1 MATPQEFAQQYGPQ
15 AAAVGKQIGVD
26 PTVLLGQWGL
36 ETGWGRSVVPG
47 TNNLGNIKDLSGA
60 GVAATDNM
68 TGSVDRYR
76 AYDTPDA
83 FGNDFAGLINRRYQ
97 GALNAGTDAQAYARA
112 LKAGGYAEDADYER
126 KLVAATDL
134 VRKSGGLLDRAA
146 QAVLPSAQAASAPD
160 FGSKVRT
167 AREAGY
173 SDAEIMQHLGQS
185 QGFADRMARAREA
198 GYSDAE
204 IFQHLG
210 LQSAQASE
218 AQPQDEE
225 VARGPDGVM
234 RIEMSQESNPAAA
247 GAPPQERSMLDRIG
261 RQIGLT
267 ARAGVTGATG
277 LASMGTNAAI
287 SGINSLFGTSIPPA
301 DVGATL
307 SAVGLPEPENTVE
320 RVAQDVAGGMAGA
333 GSVAQIGQSLAQ
345 NAVAPLTRAIGGQLG
360 AGVGTQVASAAT
372 GAGAAGVAREE
383 GAGAGGQLA
392 AGLAGSLVAPA
403 VLYGTG
409 AATRGLLRG
418 GEQGRQTVARNLDEF
433 QRAGTTP
440 TLGQATERPVLQGLE
455 TVMSQSPGGAGVMA
469 ARAAGQVDDIASEVG
484 NIVSRLSPRAGA
496 LEAGEAVTRG
506 LEGFKAGVKR
516 VQGQLYDRLDDYIPQ
531 NAPVQVDRTRQALAA
546 LNSDI
551 DGAPALSQMF
561 KNSRIKGIENA
572 LLSDL
577 DSGMTAYGAQASRR
591 SSTLPYESIKKLRT
605 LVGKEIDNTNFTS
618 DVPRD
623 KWRAVYSALS
633 DDLGDAAERA
643 GPEAYDTWRWANQF
657 TRDQVGRLD
666 DLASIAGRDTPEKVF
681 NAAIAG
687 SQDGDTMLRRVV
699 SAIPKE
705 NRRELAAAVIQRMGR
720 ATVGNQNEAGDV
732 FSTSTF
738 LSNWNRLS
746 PQARETLFG
755 RIDDPKLLGQLE
767 NLAKVSTNIRDGSR
781 YLANPS
787 GSGPAAARQALLGAG
802 ALAAFTGNA
811 PALGALGA
819 GLVGTNLLSRA
830 LTNPNA
836 LMRLA
841 RPTQLDMP
849 AVLGGLQGLVPRE

>member
-1 MATPQEFAQQYGPQ
+1 MAMNNLLRLVEQAESRGRDYDSAGQVLTSPMGAKGRMQVMDGTNRDPGYGVAPARDDSLAERARVGQDYLGAMVNHYGGDVRKGLAAYNAGPGNVDRALAQAQQAGDPDWMRYLPKPQE
-15 AAAVGKQIGVD
+15 
-26 PTVLLGQWGL
+26 TVPYVEKIVAGMRGQ
-36 ETGWGRSVVPG
+36 PG
-47 TNNLGNIKDLSGA
+47 
-60 GVAATDNM
+60 M
-68 TGSVDRYR
+68 
-76 AYDTPDA
+76 
-83 FGNDFAGLINRRYQ
+83 
-97 GALNAGTDAQAYARA
+97 
-112 LKAGGYAEDADYER
+112 
-126 KLVAATDL
+126 
-134 VRKSGGLLDRAA
+134 LDRAA
-146 QAVLPSAQAASAPD
+146 AAVLPSATAAPAPDIDWNTVQWDSAPAQAA
-160 FGSKVRT
+160 
-167 AREAGY
+167 
-173 SDAEIMQHLGQS
+173 
-185 QGFADRMARAREA
+185 
-198 GYSDAE
+198 
-204 IFQHLG
+204 
-210 LQSAQASE
+210 
-218 AQPQDEE
+218 AQPQVDWDSVQWDTPASAED
-225 VARGPDGVM
+225 VPRGPDGVM
-234 RIEMSQESNPAAA
+234 RIEMSQESNPYAS

-261 RQIGLT
+261 RQVGLT

-287 SGINSLFGTSIPPA
+287 SGINSLFGTSIPQA

-307 SAVGLPEPENTVE
+307 SAIGLPQPENAVE

-333 GSVAQIGQSLAQ
+333 GSMAQIGQSLAQ
-345 NAVAPLTRAIGGQLG
+345 NAVAPVTRAIGNQLG

-372 GAGAAGVAREE
+372 GTGAAGVAREE
-383 GAGAGGQLA
+383 GVGPGGQLA
-392 AGLAGSLVAPA
+392 AGLAGGLVAPA
-403 VLYGTG
+403 ALYGAG
-409 AATRGLLRG
+409 AATRGLIRG

-440 TLGQATERPVLQGLE
+440 TLGQATERPILQGLE

-469 ARAAGQVDDIASEVG
+469 ARAAGQVDDIAGEVG
-484 NIVSRLSPRAGA
+484 SIVSRLSPRAGA

-506 LEGFKAGVKR
+506 LEGFKSGVKR
-516 VQGQLYDRLDDYIPQ
+516 VQTQLYDNLDDYIPQ
-531 NAPVQVDRTRQALAA
+531 TAPVQVDRTRQALSA

-577 DSGMTAYGAQASRR
+577 DSGITAYGAQASRR
-591 SSTLPYESIKKLRT
+591 AATLPYESIKKLRT

-623 KWRAVYSALS
+623 KWRAVYAALS

-643 GPEAYDTWRWANQF
+643 GPEAHGAWRWANQF
-657 TRDQVGRLD
+657 TREQVGRLD

-687 SQDGDTMLRRVV
+687 SQDGDTMLRRVI
-699 SAIPKE
+699 SAIPKD

-811 PALGALGA
+811 PALGVLGA
-819 GLVGTNLLSRA
+819 GLAGTNLLSRA

-841 RPTQLDMP
+841 RPTQVDVP

>member
-1 MATPQEFAQQYGPQ
+1 MATVEELAGYLANPNVQKVLRTIGQ
-15 AAAVGKQIGVD
+15 AEGTVGEKIAD
-26 PTVLLGQWGL
+26 P
-36 ETGWGRSVVPG
+36 
-47 TNNLGNIKDLSGA
+47 
-60 GVAATDNM
+60 
-68 TGSVDRYR
+68 YR
-76 AYDTPDA
+76 IA
-83 FGNDFAGLINRRYQ
+83 FGGGTFDSLDAHPNTMASFTQTDGKKNKTSAAGAYQFLKPTWDDVSSKLGLKDFSPRSQDIAALELINRAGALQDVLKGDTASAFGKLGATWASLPSSPYAQPKRSQ
-97 GALNAGTDAQAYARA
+97 GFIEQALNAVIPA
-112 LKAGGYAEDADYER
+112 AE
-126 KLVAATDL
+126 AAPVPKID
-134 VRKSGGLLDRAA
+134 
-146 QAVLPSAQAASAPD
+146 P
-160 FGSKVRT
+160 SKVQWDEPAT
-167 AREAGY
+167 KSAAPAIDVSKVQWDEPGADASSVPDGGPEAT
-173 SDAEIMQHLGQS
+173 
-185 QGFADRMARAREA
+185 
-198 GYSDAE
+198 
-204 IFQHLG
+204 
-210 LQSAQASE
+210 
-218 AQPQDEE
+218 
-225 VARGPDGVM
+225 RGPDGVM
-234 RIEMSQESNPAAA
+234 RIEMALPSKPPQGGE
-247 GAPPQERSMLDRIG
+247 PPQERSMVNRLA
-261 RQIGLT
+261 RQAGLT
-267 ARAGVTGATG
+267 ARAGITGVTG

-287 SGINSLFGTSIPPA
+287 SGINSLLGTSIPQA

-307 SAVGLPEPENTVE
+307 SAIGLPQPENSAE

-333 GSVAQIGQSLAQ
+333 GSIAGIGQSLSR
-345 NAVAPLTRAIGGQLG
+345 NALAPVARAIGGQLG
-360 AGVGTQVASAAT
+360 AGVGTQVASAAAGT
-372 GAGAAGVAREE
+372 GAAGVAREE
-383 GAGAGGQLA
+383 GVGPGGQLA
-392 AGLAGSLVAPA
+392 AGLAGGLAAPA
-403 VLYGTG
+403 ALYGAG

-469 ARAAGQVDDIASEVG
+469 RRAAGQVDDISGEVG
-484 NIVSRLSPRAGA
+484 NIVGRLSPNAGA

-531 NAPVQVDRTRQALAA
+531 AAPVQVDRTRQALAA

-577 DSGMTAYGAQASRR
+577 DSGMTSYGAQASRR
-591 SSTLPYESIKKLRT
+591 ASTLPYESIKKLRT

-623 KWRAVYSALS
+623 KWRAVYAALS

-720 ATVGNQNEAGDV
+720 ATAGNQNEVGDV

-755 RIDDPKLLGQLE
+755 RVDDPKLLSQLE

-787 GSGPAAARQALLGAG
+787 GSGPAAARQALLGAA
-802 ALAAFTGNA
+802 ALAGLTGNA
-811 PALGALGA
+811 GALGA
-819 GLVGTNLLSRA
+819 IGGGVVGTNLLSRA

-841 RPTQLDMP
+841 RPTQVDVP

>member
-1 MATPQEFAQQYGPQ
+1 MAMNDLLRRVAQAESGNRDYDTAGRVVTSPVGAKGRMQVMDATNRDPGFGVRPAADDSLEERARVGQDYLGAMVNYYGGDVRKGLAAYNAGPGNVDRALLQAQQAGDPDWMRYLPKPQE
-15 AAAVGKQIGVD
+15 
-26 PTVLLGQWGL
+26 TVPYVEKIVAGMRGQ
-36 ETGWGRSVVPG
+36 PG
-47 TNNLGNIKDLSGA
+47 
-60 GVAATDNM
+60 M
-68 TGSVDRYR
+68 
-76 AYDTPDA
+76 
-83 FGNDFAGLINRRYQ
+83 
-97 GALNAGTDAQAYARA
+97 
-112 LKAGGYAEDADYER
+112 
-126 KLVAATDL
+126 
-134 VRKSGGLLDRAA
+134 LDRAA
-146 QAVLPSAQAASAPD
+146 TAVLPSAAAAPAPEIDWSTVQWDDAPLQAA
-160 FGSKVRT
+160 
-167 AREAGY
+167 
-173 SDAEIMQHLGQS
+173 
-185 QGFADRMARAREA
+185 
-198 GYSDAE
+198 
-204 IFQHLG
+204 
-210 LQSAQASE
+210 
-218 AQPQDEE
+218 AQPDVDWSSVQWD
-225 VARGPDGVM
+225 VPASGDDVPRGSDGVM
-234 RIEMSQESNPAAA
+234 RIEMSQESNPYAA
-247 GAPPQERSMLDRIG
+247 GTPPQERSILDRIG
-261 RQIGLT
+261 RQVGLT

-287 SGINSLFGTSIPPA
+287 SGINSLFGTNIPQA
-301 DVGATL
+301 DVGAAL
-307 SAVGLPEPENTVE
+307 SAIGLPQPENTVE

-360 AGVGTQVASAAT
+360 SGVGTQVASAAT
-372 GAGAAGVAREE
+372 GSGAAGIARED
-383 GAGAGGQLA
+383 GAGVGGQLA

-403 VLYGTG
+403 ALYAAGT
-409 AATRGLLRG
+409 ATRGLIRG
-418 GEQGRQTVARNLDEF
+418 GEQGRQTVARNLEQF

-440 TLGQATERPVLQGLE
+440 TLGQATELPVLQGLE

-469 ARAAGQVDDIASEVG
+469 ARAARQVDDIASEVG

-506 LEGFKAGVKR
+506 LQGFKAGVKR
-516 VQGQLYDRLDDYIPQ
+516 VQEQLYDRLDDYIPQ
-531 NAPVQVDRTRQALAA
+531 GAPVQVDRTRQALAV

-551 DGAPALSQMF
+551 HGAPALSQMF
-561 KNSRIKGIENA
+561 KNGRIKGIEKA

-577 DSGMTAYGAQASRR
+577 DSGMTAYGTQASRR

-605 LVGKEIDNTNFTS
+605 LVGEEIDNTNFTS

-623 KWRAVYSALS
+623 KWRAVYASLS
-633 DDLGDAAERA
+633 DDLGDAARRA

-681 NAAIAG
+681 NAAVAG

-720 ATVGNQNEAGDV
+720 ATVGNQNDAGDV

-755 RIDDPKLLGQLE
+755 RVDDPKLLGQLE

-811 PALGALGA
+811 PALGAIGA

-841 RPTQLDMP
+841 RPTQVDVP
-849 AVLGGLQGLVPRE
+849 AVVGGLQGLVPRD

>member
-1 MATPQEFAQQYGPQ
+1 MAMNDLLRLVAQAESGNRDYDGSGRVVTSPVGAKGRMQVMDATNRDPGFGVRPAADDSLEERARVGQDYLGAMVNHYGGDVRKGLAAYNAGPGNVDRALAQAQQAGDPDWMRYLPKPQE
-15 AAAVGKQIGVD
+15 
-26 PTVLLGQWGL
+26 TVPYVEKIVAGMRGQP
-36 ETGWGRSVVPG
+36 S
-47 TNNLGNIKDLSGA
+47 
-60 GVAATDNM
+60 M
-68 TGSVDRYR
+68 
-76 AYDTPDA
+76 
-83 FGNDFAGLINRRYQ
+83 
-97 GALNAGTDAQAYARA
+97 
-112 LKAGGYAEDADYER
+112 
-126 KLVAATDL
+126 
-134 VRKSGGLLDRAA
+134 LDRAA
-146 QAVLPSAQAASAPD
+146 AAVLPSAAAAPAPDVDWNTVQWDAAPVQAA
-160 FGSKVRT
+160 
-167 AREAGY
+167 
-173 SDAEIMQHLGQS
+173 
-185 QGFADRMARAREA
+185 
-198 GYSDAE
+198 
-204 IFQHLG
+204 
-210 LQSAQASE
+210 
-218 AQPQDEE
+218 AQPDVDWNAVQWDD
-225 VARGPDGVM
+225 APAADDAPRGPDGVM
-234 RIEMSQESNPAAA
+234 RIEMSQESNPYV
-247 GAPPQERSMLDRIG
+247 APPQERSMLDRIG

-287 SGINSLFGTSIPPA
+287 SGINSLFGTSIPQA

-307 SAVGLPEPENTVE
+307 SAIGLPQPENAVE

-333 GSVAQIGQSLAQ
+333 GSTAQIGQSLAQ
-345 NAVAPLTRAIGGQLG
+345 NALAPLTRAIGGQFG

-372 GAGAAGVAREE
+372 GSGAAGVAREE
-383 GAGAGGQLA
+383 GAGPGGQLA
-392 AGLAGSLVAPA
+392 AGLAGGLVAPA
-403 VLYGTG
+403 ALYGAG

-433 QRAGTTP
+433 RRAGTTP

-484 NIVSRLSPRAGA
+484 NIVTRLSPRAGA

-531 NAPVQVDRTRQALAA
+531 TAPVQVDRTRQALAA

-577 DSGMTAYGAQASRR
+577 DSGMTNYGAQASRR
-591 SSTLPYESIKKLRT
+591 ASTLPYESIKKLRT
-605 LVGKEIDNTNFTS
+605 LVGKEIDNANFTS

-623 KWRAVYSALS
+623 KWRAVYAALS

-755 RIDDPKLLGQLE
+755 RVDDPKLLAQLE

-841 RPTQLDMP
+841 RPTQVDVP
-849 AVLGGLQGLVPRE
+849 AVIGGLQGLVPRE

>member
-1 MATPQEFAQQYGPQ
+1 MATVEELAPYLSNPNVQKVLRAVGQ
-15 AAAVGKQIGVD
+15 AEGTIGDKIADPYRVGFGGSTIASLDTHPNILVPFTQTDGTQNKTSAAGAYQFLKSTWDEEAKELNLPDFSPRSQDLAAINRLRKRGALDDVLNGRLDAAVSKLGKEWASLPSSPYAQ
-26 PTVLLGQWGL
+26 PK
-36 ETGWGRSVVPG
+36 RS
-47 TNNLGNIKDLSGA
+47 
-60 GVAATDNM
+60 
-68 TGSVDRYR
+68 
-76 AYDTPDA
+76 
-83 FGNDFAGLINRRYQ
+83 Q
-97 GALNAGTDAQAYARA
+97 GFIEQALNAVIPA
-112 LKAGGYAEDADYER
+112 AE
-126 KLVAATDL
+126 AAPVSKID
-134 VRKSGGLLDRAA
+134 
-146 QAVLPSAQAASAPD
+146 P
-160 FGSKVRT
+160 SKVQWDEPATKSAAPAIDVSKVQWDEPGADASRGPDGGP
-167 AREAGY
+167 EAT
-173 SDAEIMQHLGQS
+173 
-185 QGFADRMARAREA
+185 
-198 GYSDAE
+198 
-204 IFQHLG
+204 
-210 LQSAQASE
+210 
-218 AQPQDEE
+218 
-225 VARGPDGVM
+225 RGPDGVM
-234 RIEMSQESNPAAA
+234 RIEMALPSKPPQAAE
-247 GAPPQERSMLDRIG
+247 PPQERSMVNRLA
-261 RQIGLT
+261 RQAGLT
-267 ARAGVTGATG
+267 VRAGITGVTG

-287 SGINSLFGTSIPPA
+287 SGINSLLGASIPQA
-301 DVGATL
+301 DVGETL
-307 SAVGLPEPENTVE
+307 SAIGLPQPENSAE

-333 GSVAQIGQSLAQ
+333 GSIAGIGQSLSR
-345 NAVAPLTRAIGGQLG
+345 NALAPVARAIGGQLG
-360 AGVGTQVASAAT
+360 AGVGTQVASAAAGT
-372 GAGAAGVAREE
+372 GAAGVAREE
-383 GAGAGGQLA
+383 GVGPGGQLA
-392 AGLAGSLVAPA
+392 AGLAGGFAAPA
-403 VLYGTG
+403 ALYGAG
-409 AATRGLLRG
+409 GATRGLLRG

-469 ARAAGQVDDIASEVG
+469 KRAAGQVDDISGEVG
-484 NIVSRLSPRAGA
+484 NIVSRLSPNAGA

-531 NAPVQVDRTRQALAA
+531 AAPVQVDRTRQALAA

-577 DSGMTAYGAQASRR
+577 DSGMTSYGAQASRR
-591 SSTLPYESIKKLRT
+591 ASTLPYESIKKLRT
-605 LVGKEIDNTNFTS
+605 LVGKEIDNASFVS

-623 KWRAVYSALS
+623 KWRAVYAALS

-720 ATVGNQNEAGDV
+720 ATAGNQNEVGDV

-755 RIDDPKLLGQLE
+755 RVDDTKLLSQLE
-767 NLAKVSTNIRDGSR
+767 NLAKVSTNIRNGSR

-787 GSGPAAARQALLGAG
+787 GSGPAAARQALLGAA
-802 ALAAFTGNA
+802 ALAGLTGNA
-811 PALGALGA
+811 AALGAIG
-819 GLVGTNLLSRA
+819 GGVVGTNLLSRA

-841 RPTQLDMP
+841 RPTQVDVP